1 MRDMN
6 DIAKLIKRA
15 AIEAIAASDPMA
27 IMFGN
32 VISIESLQ
40 INVEQRFTLGALQ
53 LILTNNVM
61 DHDVSITM
69 DWSTEEITHNHSY
82 SGSTG
87 TADLHNHSYS
97 GTTEDNTH
105 DHSVKGKKTITIHNA
120 LVIGDQV
127 ILVKMQGGQEY
138 IVLDKVVAV

>member
-6 DIAKLIKRA
+6 DITKLIKKA
-15 AIEAIAASDPMA
+15 SLESTNSSDPMA

-32 VISIESLQ
+32 VISVEPLQ

-69 DWSTEEITHNHSY
+69 DWSTEEITHNHGY

-87 TADLHNHSYS
+87 TADLHSHSYS

-105 DHSVKGKKTITIHNA
+105 GHSVKGKKTITIHNA